1 MAPKPMGTAASFVQ
15 ISGVDFDDFI
25 SDLRDAQQ
33 GLAKEKRRANREVAD
48 FVAAAARARA
58 TSGTKLQRHFA
69 SAIQP
74 RSTQYVAR
82 IGLSTGGKNW
92 GANTA
97 FFGTKRRTGWYAK
110 GKFAASPTPQFPE
123 WVGIGWQYAS
133 RTEGPYVLNAALAD
147 VLPTVEELYLDAHER
162 AYKRA
167 FPGGM
172 TA

>member
-33 GLAKEKRRANREVAD
+33 GLAKEKRRANREVAEV
-48 FVAAAARARA
+48 VATTARARA
-58 TSGTKLQRHFA
+58 SAGTKLERHYA
-69 SAIQP
+69 SAIQA

-82 IGLSTGGKNW
+82 IGLSTSAKNW

-110 GKFAASPTPQFPE
+110 GKYTNSPAPQFPE
-123 WVGIGWQYAS
+123 WVGIGWPYAS

-147 VLPTVEELYLDAHER
+147 VLPKVEELYIDAHER